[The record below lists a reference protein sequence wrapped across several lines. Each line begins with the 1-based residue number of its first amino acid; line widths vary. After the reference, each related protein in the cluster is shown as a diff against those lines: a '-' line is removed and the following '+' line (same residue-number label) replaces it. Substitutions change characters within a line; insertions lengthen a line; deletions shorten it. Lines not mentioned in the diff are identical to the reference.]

1 MRPVM
6 RDMSGNSRDADSLT
20 LYCMKFG
27 GSLRRSREIAQG
39 FGGKRGKSKL
49 SFFDHL
55 RHSGF
60 RESGKCAD
68 GAVDF

>member
-1 MRPVM
+1 M

-20 LYCMKFG
+20 LYCMKEVYG
-27 GSLRRSREIAQG
+27 DLAKSLQVSEVRRGR
-39 FGGKRGKSKL
+39 SKL